1 LGPWRQGAGLPLWR
15 YLGGATSEVEA
26 YNTDVGWLSIPD
38 DALVA
43 GCRRAVEEEG
53 FRFLKLKVGRADPR
67 DDVLRLRAVR
77 AALGDGVRL
86 AVDGNGRWDL
96 PTCLRFSALAQ
107 DLALVW
113 FEEPLW
119 YDDVPSHAALA
130 RASTISR
137 RAGEQLY
144 TKGGLRRL
152 RHRGRR
158 PLGPAGRHAPGR
170 RHGVHR
176 GGPHG
181 PRPPSPR
188 RPPRGRDEPGPPPPR
203 PLAPAVS
210 VLEYIPWIRDHFEDG
225 IRVEGG
231 RYLAPRHPG
240 AGTTPRA
247 DSLARFAVDC

>member
-1 LGPWRQGAGLPLWR
+1 
-15 YLGGATSEVEA
+15 
-26 YNTDVGWLSIPD
+26 VGWLSIPD

-53 FRFLKLKVGRADPR
+53 FGFLKLKVGRSDPA
-67 DDVLRLRAVR
+67 DDVRRLRAVR
-77 AALGDGVRL
+77 AAVGEGVRL
-86 AVDGNGRWDL
+86 AVDGNGKWDL

-130 RASTISR
+130 RASTISV
-137 RAGEQLY
+137 ALGEQLY
-144 TKGGLRRL
+144 TKEAFAGFVTAGAVHWVQPDVTRLGGVTEFIEVAHMAHAHRL
-152 RHRGRR
+152 PVAPH
-158 PLGPAGRHAPGR
+158 AGEMSQ
-170 RHGVHR
+170 VHL
-176 GGPHG
+176 H
-181 PRPPSPR
+181 
-188 RPPRGRDEPGPPPPR
+188 
-203 PLAPAVS
+203 LALWHPAVS

-247 DSLARFAVDC
+247 DSLARFAVAC